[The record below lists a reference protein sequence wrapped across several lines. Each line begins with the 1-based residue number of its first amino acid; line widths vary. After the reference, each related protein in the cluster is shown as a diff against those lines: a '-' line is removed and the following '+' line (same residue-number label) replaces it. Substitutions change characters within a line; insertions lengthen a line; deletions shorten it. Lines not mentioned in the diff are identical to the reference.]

1 MTTIMRGTTLAA
13 LPSTRSE
20 AICHANHHVHAPP
33 TAPPDGRA
41 PAGVRVVTGS
51 RAEGEFPSYRWL
63 SATRAAGQL
72 GLTLR
77 ELYRLIDTG
86 RLPAYRIA
94 GELKLMADDVDRW
107 RTRDHASR
115 SGGDGRPDHPD
126 PPGPTPG
133 GRR

>member
-1 MTTIMRGTTLAA
+1 M
-13 LPSTRSE
+13 
-20 AICHANHHVHAPP
+20 
-33 TAPPDGRA
+33 
-41 PAGVRVVTGS
+41 RVVTGS
-51 RAEGEFPSYRWL
+51 RAGGGFPSYRWL
-63 SATRAAGQL
+63 SAARAAGQL

-107 RTRDHASR
+107 RTRDHTSR

>member
-1 MTTIMRGTTLAA
+1 MRP
-13 LPSTRSE
+13 LPSTRPK
-20 AICHANHHVHAPP
+20 AICHANHHVHAPER
-33 TAPPDGRA
+33 APPDGRE
-41 PAGVRVVTGS
+41 PAGVRAVTGP
-51 RAEGEFPSYRWL
+51 RAEAGSPSYRWL
-63 SATRAAGQL
+63 SAARAAGQL
-72 GLTLR
+72 GITLR

-94 GELKLMADDVDRW
+94 GEVKLMADDVDRW